1 MERSNAL
8 ANLATM
14 LLLCLAMFSY
24 TISISS
30 AQRTT
35 DTRFIRTSCG
45 KTTYPRLCYTSLSG
59 HASLIQTSPKLLAG
73 AALNVTLEKARATST
88 MMVRLSR
95 ARGMKPREV
104 GAMHDCVEELS
115 SSVDEL
121 RQSIDEMGQMKRPS
135 NFGLIMNDVQT
146 WVSAALTDESTCS
159 DGFAGSVMNGNMKTA
174 VRNTIL
180 TIAHLT
186 SNALALINRYAEL
199 HG

>member
-1 MERSNAL
+1 MESSSAL
-8 ANLATM
+8 ANLATT
-14 LLLCLAMFSY
+14 LLFCVAICSY

-30 AQRTT
+30 AQASTNT
-35 DTRFIRTSCG
+35 EFIRTSCS
-45 KTTYPRLCYTSLSG
+45 KTTYPRLCYTSLSS
-59 HASLIQTSPKLLAG
+59 HATLVQTSPKLLAS
-73 AALNVTLEKARATST
+73 ASLNVTLDKARSIST

-104 GAMHDCVEELS
+104 GAMRDCVEELS

-121 RQSIDEMGQMKRPS
+121 RRSIDEMGEIKRPS

-146 WVSAALTDESTCS
+146 WVSAALTDETTCS
-159 DGFAGSVMNGNMKTA
+159 DGFAGSMMNGNTKTV
-174 VRNTIL
+174 VRNEIV

-186 SNALALINRYAEL
+186 SNALALINHYASL